1 MLKKWKVSLALTLVS
16 AIAISGCSQRPETP
30 STAPSSG
37 KESSNSNS
45 NSNSSTPKKTLSMM
59 MNVADQPVQDMYRQ
73 IINDFTKENPDIA
86 VNIQFP
92 GSAYENNMKVK
103 MAANDLPDIFDT
115 HGWAQVRYGE
125 YLADLREEPWVT
137 QLTDTIKNVVTDKA
151 GKVYALPISE
161 AKDGIMYNVD
171 MLKKY
176 NVEPPQTFDEL
187 IAAAEKIK
195 KESGGKTT
203 PFFFSGIDES
213 TIGTYFGYFANALLI
228 NTANNSAEDLLNN
241 TFDWNKWT
249 VLPEKLLDIKKRGLI
264 NEDFLTAKRSDL
276 PGVFAEEKVAFVML
290 APSFVDAVHKLK
302 PDMKV
307 GLMPIPAMSASD
319 KPAFSGGER
328 NTMGVWKD
336 SKNIPEAK
344 KLMAFF
350 AKPENLSKISNITKL
365 QPGLKGVASKHVL
378 TEYYEKYASNRV
390 LPYFDRVYLPNGMW
404 SVMSKS
410 GTELLSGRI
419 TSKEYSETMK
429 REVQRLKK
437 N

>member
-1 MLKKWKVSLALTLVS
+1 
-16 AIAISGCSQRPETP
+16 
-30 STAPSSG
+30 
-37 KESSNSNS
+37 
-45 NSNSSTPKKTLSMM
+45 
-59 MNVADQPVQDMYRQ
+59 
-73 IINDFTKENPDIA
+73 
-86 VNIQFP
+86 
-92 GSAYENNMKVK
+92 
-103 MAANDLPDIFDT
+103 
-115 HGWAQVRYGE
+115 
-125 YLADLREEPWVT
+125 
-137 QLTDTIKNVVTDKA
+137 
-151 GKVYALPISE
+151 
-161 AKDGIMYNVD
+161 
-171 MLKKY
+171 
-176 NVEPPQTFDEL
+176 
-187 IAAAEKIK
+187 
-195 KESGGKTT
+195 
-203 PFFFSGIDES
+203 
-213 TIGTYFGYFANALLI
+213 
-228 NTANNSAEDLLNN
+228 
-241 TFDWNKWT
+241 
-249 VLPEKLLDIKKRGLI
+249 
-264 NEDFLTAKRSDL
+264 
-276 PGVFAEEKVAFVML
+276 ML

-307 GLMPIPAMSASD
+307 GLMPIPSMSASE

>member
-1 MLKKWKVSLALTLVS
+1 MSTKWKVSLALILAS
-16 AIAISGCSQRPETP
+16 ALAASGCSQRPEKPAAEP
-30 STAPSSG
+30 SNSGG
-37 KESSNSNS
+37 KENSSN
-45 NSNSSTPKKTLSMM
+45 NSSAKKTLSMM
-59 MNVADQPVQDMYRQ
+59 MNVADQPVQDVYRQ
-73 IINDFTKENPDIA
+73 IINDFIKENPSIG

-125 YLADLREEPWVT
+125 YLGDLREEPWVK
-137 QLTDTIKNVVTDKA
+137 QLTDTIKNVVTDKN

-161 AKDGIMYNVD
+161 AKDGIMYNVE

-187 IAAAEKIK
+187 VAAAEKIK
-195 KESGGKTT
+195 KDSGGKTT

-228 NTANNSAEDLLNN
+228 SPASNSSEDLLKN
-241 TFDWNKWT
+241 TFDWSKWT
-249 VLPEKLLDIKKRGLI
+249 PLPDKLLDIKNRGLI
-264 NEDFLTAKRSDL
+264 NEDFLTAKRSEL
-276 PGVFAEEKVAFVML
+276 PAVFAAEKVAFAL
-290 APSFVDAVHKLK
+290 LGPSFVDAVNKIK

-307 GLMPIPAMSASD
+307 GLMPIPAMSAND
-319 KPAFSGGER
+319 KPSFSGGER
-328 NTMGVWKD
+328 NTLGVWKD

-350 AKPENLSKISNITKL
+350 AKPENLSKIANVTKL
-365 QPGLKGVASKHVL
+365 QSGLKGIESKHEL
-378 TEYYEKYASNRV
+378 TEYYDKYANVRV

-410 GTELLSGRI
+410 GTELLAGRI
-419 TSKEYSETMK
+419 TSKEFSETMK
-429 REVQRLKK
+429 REVERLRK

>member
-1 MLKKWKVSLALTLVS
+1 MSTRWKVSMALILAS
-16 AIAISGCSQRPETP
+16 ALAASGCSQRPEKPAAQP
-30 STAPSSG
+30 SNSSG
-37 KESSNSNS
+37 KETKSTNSNA
-45 NSNSSTPKKTLSMM
+45 KKTLSVML
-59 MNVADQPVQDMYRQ
+59 NIADQPVQDVYRQ
-73 IINDFTKENPDIA
+73 IINDFIKENPDIG

-125 YLADLREEPWVT
+125 YLADLKGEPWVN
-137 QLTDTIKNVVTDKA
+137 QMTDTIKNVVTDKN
-151 GKVYALPISE
+151 GKVYVLPISE

-171 MLKKY
+171 MLKQY
-176 NVEPPQTFDEL
+176 NIEPPQTFDEL
-187 IAAAEKIK
+187 VGAADKIK

-228 NTANNSAEDLLNN
+228 NPANNSAEELLKN

-249 VLPEKLLDIKKRGLI
+249 TLPDKLLDIKNRGLI

-276 PGVFAEEKVAFVML
+276 PTVFAAEKVAFALL

-302 PDMKV
+302 PEMKV
-307 GLMPIPAMSASD
+307 GLMPIPAMSAND
-319 KPAFSGGER
+319 KPSFSGGER
-328 NTMGVWKD
+328 STMGIWKE

-344 KLMAFF
+344 KLMSYF
-350 AKPENLSKISNITKL
+350 AKPDNLSKIANVTKL
-365 QPGLKGVASKHVL
+365 QPGLKGIESKHDL
-378 TEYYEKYASNRV
+378 TEYYDKYANVKV

-410 GTELLSGRI
+410 GTELLAGRI
-419 TSKEYSETMK
+419 TAKEYSETMK
-429 REVQRLKK
+429 REVERLRK